1 MRWILSGIAL
11 CSLLAACGESSTEDG
26 SDDTQEDSGTGDPA
40 EGDDADEPTGDDA
53 DEPTADDD
61 DEPTDDDVDDPT
73 DAGSSAPTL
82 PPPPEPISCGDV
94 DCPAPPLGTPCCA
107 TAGDVRAGAALTKGA
122 CGVDLSALFGGPSA
136 CVEFDQP
143 GELDESCPPLEI
155 PDAPPLPGCCTSQ
168 GFCGTFDSFIGLGC
182 TTPPPESGEPLPCG
196 EGGGDAGSSSS
207 NGDAGM
213 TSTPSPDAGETEP
226 TDAGASSEPTPDAG
240 MSLAEDAGASDAS
253 Q

>member
-40 EGDDADEPTGDDA
+40 EGDDADEPTGDD
-53 DEPTADDD
+53 
-61 DEPTDDDVDDPT
+61 
-73 DAGSSAPTL
+73 
-82 PPPPEPISCGDV
+82 

-168 GFCGTFDSFIGLGC
+168 GFCGTF
-182 TTPPPESGEPLPCG
+182 
-196 EGGGDAGSSSS
+196 
-207 NGDAGM
+207 
-213 TSTPSPDAGETEP
+213 
-226 TDAGASSEPTPDAG
+226 
-240 MSLAEDAGASDAS
+240 
-253 Q
+253 